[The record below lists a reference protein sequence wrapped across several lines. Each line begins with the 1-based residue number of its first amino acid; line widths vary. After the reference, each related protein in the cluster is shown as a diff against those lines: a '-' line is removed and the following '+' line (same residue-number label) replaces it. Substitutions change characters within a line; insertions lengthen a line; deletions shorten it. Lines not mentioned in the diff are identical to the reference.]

1 MTAAQED
8 AGGAGAEQLLLLLL
22 LQLEALVAVARELP
36 LCEGVG
42 GGGEHHVVRAADEVR
57 WSCPLHCKQLSIFKQ
72 LNRNKVEVNK
82 FIAWASRIEW
92 GSDMLA
98 L

>member
-72 LNRNKVEVNK
+72 LNRNKVDIYCLGIKN
-82 FIAWASRIEW
+82 
-92 GSDMLA
+92 
-98 L
+98 